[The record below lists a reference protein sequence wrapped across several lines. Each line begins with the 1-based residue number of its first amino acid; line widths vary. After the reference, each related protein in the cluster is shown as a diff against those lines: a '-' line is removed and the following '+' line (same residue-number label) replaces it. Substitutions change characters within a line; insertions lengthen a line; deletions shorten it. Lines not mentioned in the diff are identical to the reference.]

1 MSYSGKYLI
10 VNISGINYLIR
21 YCGDLDVS
29 SFRRQLL
36 TNREHYD
43 TDEQLIDRK
52 LCSMDIYHEVLPVDT
67 VIL

>member
-1 MSYSGKYLI
+1 MSDSGKYLI

-29 SFRRQLL
+29 LFRRQLL
-36 TNREHYD
+36 INREHYD
-43 TDEQLIDRK
+43 TDEQLIDSK
-52 LCSMDIYHEVLPVDT
+52 LCSIGIYHEICPVDT